1 MTQLDRLIADNILR
15 CYCAEYID
23 DEMVNG
29 EKVMQHRNEGL
40 NSGHSYLAQV
50 NIPNAHCILEA
61 CFATEE
67 SAWAFVT
74 QRAPRRFPTATW
86 GAVFK
91 MHGSIHHAG
100 EGKQSFDYYCPVN
113 FCEY

>member
-1 MTQLDRLIADNILR
+1 MTQLDRLIDDNSLP
-15 CYCAEYID
+15 CYVANYIG
-23 DEMVNG
+23 DEMVNA

-40 NSGHSYLAQV
+40 NSGHPYLAQV
-50 NIPNAHCILEA
+50 NVPKAHCILEK

-74 QRAPRRFPTATW
+74 QRMPHRRPGATW

-100 EGKQSFDYYCPVN
+100 EEKISFDYYCPVN
-113 FCEY
+113 FREY

>member
-1 MTQLDRLIADNILR
+1 MTQLDRLIADNSLH
-15 CYCAEYID
+15 CYLAEYIG
-23 DEMVNG
+23 DEMVN
-29 EKVMQHRNEGL
+29 ERKVIQHRNEGL
-40 NSGHSYLAQV
+40 NSGHPYLAKV
-50 NIPNAHCILEA
+50 NIPKAHCILEK

-74 QRAPRRFPTATW
+74 QRAPHRFPTATW

-91 MHGSIHHAG
+91 MHGSIRYAG
-100 EGKQSFDYYCPVN
+100 EEKQSFDYYCPVN